1 VTSPFLV
8 SVSIMRSG
16 QNRSSGQEVISVSAE
31 PHRVRPDLGS
41 VATLRSDQVGFAAP
55 DRLQ

>member
-1 VTSPFLV
+1 
-8 SVSIMRSG
+8 MRSG
-16 QNRSSGQEVISVSAE
+16 QNRPSDQEVIGVSAE

-41 VATLRSDQVGFAAP
+41 VATLRSDQVGFVAP